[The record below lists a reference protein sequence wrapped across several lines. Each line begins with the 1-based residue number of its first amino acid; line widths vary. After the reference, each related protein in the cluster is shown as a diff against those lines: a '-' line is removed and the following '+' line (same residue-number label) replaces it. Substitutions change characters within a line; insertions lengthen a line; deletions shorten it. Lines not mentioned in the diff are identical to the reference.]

1 MGGELI
7 RKMGTLIAR
16 VVLALSTGLGLS
28 SLLVFA
34 VFLFWGPLNL
44 VNVGLDAAGVLLWDA
59 ALCFAF
65 FVQHSGMV
73 RKGFRRQLTRFIPD
87 TNSSA
92 VYAIVSSVFLFAVV
106 GLWQE
111 SPQVVIDFPGILQ
124 LPFRAAFFLALAG
137 FVWGIRALR
146 QIDPFATRPIHHA
159 LRGTVPRP
167 VRFTVNGPYRWVR
180 HPLYFFTAVMIWSN
194 PHVTA
199 DRLLFCSLWTIWI
212 VCGTIFEERDLVAEF
227 GKAYRSYQER
237 VPMLIPWKGR
247 AI

>member
-1 MGGELI
+1 M
-7 RKMGTLIAR
+7 RTVAAR
-16 VVLALSTGLGLS
+16 VVAALSTYLGLS

-34 VFLFWGPLNL
+34 VFLFWGPLN
-44 VNVGLDAAGVLLWDA
+44 VVDAGLGAAGVPLWDA
-59 ALCFAF
+59 ALCLAF

-73 RKGFRRQLTRFIPD
+73 RKRFRRQLTRFIPE
-87 TNSSA
+87 TFSSA
-92 VYAIVSSVFLFAVV
+92 VYAIVSSVFLLAVV

-111 SPQVVIDFPGILQ
+111 SPQAVIGFPGILQ

-146 QIDPFATRPIHHA
+146 LFDPFGTRPIHHA

-167 VRFTVNGPYRWVR
+167 VPFTVNGPYRWVR
-180 HPLYFFTAVMIWSN
+180 HPLYSFMIVMIWSN
-194 PHVTA
+194 PHVTY

-212 VCGTIFEERDLVAEF
+212 VCGTVFEERDLVAEF
-227 GKAYRSYQER
+227 GNAYRAYQKH